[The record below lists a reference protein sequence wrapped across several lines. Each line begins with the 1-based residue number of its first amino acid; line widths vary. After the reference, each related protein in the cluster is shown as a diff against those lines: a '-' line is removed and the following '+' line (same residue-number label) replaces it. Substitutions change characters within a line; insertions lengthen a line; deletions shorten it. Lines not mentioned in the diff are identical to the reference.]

1 MPPPGGFFF
10 GRSMDF
16 NIINGWLILF
26 ATGCS
31 AVIWWLYRSLHAK
44 VESNA
49 LASTDRAEKAEKA
62 LADFKLHCAET
73 YVTANNF
80 ERALQGLTETFKAV
94 FAKLDRIEDKLD
106 GKADK

>member
-1 MPPPGGFFF
+1 
-10 GRSMDF
+10 MDF
-16 NIINGWLILF
+16 NILNGWLILI
-26 ATGCS
+26 ATGCGV
-31 AVIWWLYRSLHAK
+31 VIWYLYRSLHAK
-44 VESNA
+44 VDAGAIELNSRA
-49 LASTDRAEKAEKA
+49 ASAEKA
-62 LADFKLHCAET
+62 LAEFKLHCAET

>member
-1 MPPPGGFFF
+1 MNL
-10 GRSMDF
+10 D
-16 NIINGWLILF
+16 ILNGWLL
-26 ATGCS
+26 AAAAAAA
-31 AVIWWLYRSLHAK
+31 AVLWWLFRSIHAK
-44 VESNA
+44 ADANE
-49 LASTDRAEKAEKA
+49 RA

-80 ERALQGLTETFKAV
+80 EKALQGLTETFKAV